1 MGKNVKILTKESF
14 KLLIKKYPIYKS
26 RNGLKLIKINNIF
39 YNIYDTNTITKIKNQ
54 IVLDNNYEEDYIFI

>member
-1 MGKNVKILTKESF
+1 MGKNVNILTKESF
-14 KLLIKKYPIYKS
+14 KLLDTKYPIYKS

>member
-14 KLLIKKYPIYKS
+14 KLLDTKYPIYKS

>member
-1 MGKNVKILTKESF
+1 MGKNVKIQTKESF
-14 KLLIKKYPIYKS
+14 KLLDTKYPIYKS

-54 IVLDNNYEEDYIFI
+54 IVIDNNYEKDYIFI

>member
-14 KLLIKKYPIYKS
+14 KLLDTKYPIYKS
-26 RNGLKLIKINNIF
+26 RNGVKLIKINNIF

-54 IVLDNNYEEDYIFI
+54 IVIGNNYEKDYIFI

>member
-14 KLLIKKYPIYKS
+14 KLLDTKYPIYKS
-26 RNGLKLIKINNIF
+26 HNGLKLIKINNIY

-54 IVLDNNYEEDYIFI
+54 IVIDNNYEKDYIFI